1 MSSIVRKNIESL
13 EKNLQKC
20 SCCHSYYPKDN
31 MNNFRGKNICDFCIS
46 EYYRKTPSTWG
57 SFSFSLDY
65 NLKIFI
71 I

>member
-20 SCCHSYYPKDN
+20 ACCSEYYPKDF
-31 MNNFRGKNICDFCIS
+31 MNYFQKKDICDFCIT
-46 EYYRKTPSTWG
+46 EYYAKTPPNLRE
-57 SFSFSLDY
+57 FFFFSLS
-65 NLKIFI
+65 I

>member
-1 MSSIVRKNIESL
+1 MPSTVIENIVSL

-20 SCCHSYYPKDN
+20 SCCSEYYPKDF
-31 MNNFRGKNICDFCIS
+31 MNYFQKKDICDFCIT
-46 EYYRKTPSTWG
+46 EYYAKTPPIWG

>member
-1 MSSIVRKNIESL
+1 MYSSVRENIESL

-31 MNNFRGKNICDFCIS
+31 MNNFRGKNICDFCIT
-46 EYYRKTPSTWG
+46 EYYAKTPPIWG
-57 SFSFSLDY
+57 SFSFPLDY
-65 NLKIFI
+65 NFKIFI